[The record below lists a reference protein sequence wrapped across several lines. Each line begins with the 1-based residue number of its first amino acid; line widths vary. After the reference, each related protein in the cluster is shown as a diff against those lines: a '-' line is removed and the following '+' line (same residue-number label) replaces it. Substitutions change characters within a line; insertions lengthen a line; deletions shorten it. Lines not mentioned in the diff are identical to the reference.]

1 MDFKRYFKLKK
12 GGRGHRINESISL
25 VEDTEGQKSRSFMTD
40 ETTFAGLVELKNLK
54 SYSFYYM
61 HIHIS
66 LENVM
71 VYYSIIS

>member
-40 ETTFAGLVELKNLK
+40 ETTFAGLVELKN
-54 SYSFYYM
+54 
-61 HIHIS
+61 
-66 LENVM
+66 
-71 VYYSIIS
+71 